1 MSDAA
6 ARIPSI
12 VQTPEPELEVE
23 FGVGITMP
31 FGIGFESVTE
41 LLNPEP
47 VTIPQL
53 RDMRRRDAQVRAL
66 YRLITLPIRAS
77 LRNFVIIP
85 VEGGDDEAVFI
96 EAMLKL
102 PPQAGGMTVTFER
115 FISQTLLALGDGFA
129 AFEIVYRMPETGEL
143 AGKFCI
149 KKMARRPP
157 ETCTFMLDRNGGFAA
172 IRQRTQF
179 QGRDVNAIFEPP
191 YVWYYAAQEEEN
203 PFYGQSYF
211 IPAWYHYDQKQKCY
225 FITHIAA
232 QFRAVPGRVGTYPQ
246 GSSGPQR
253 EKFKKALSDFGLAQA
268 MMKGPEYLVE
278 ELGKTQSQFDFV
290 ALINHHNQM
299 QSKSVLAEFLDRLDK
314 QAMVDFSTSEDDM
327 FVMAL
332 QSIMSEIEVNVN
344 QHMLPN
350 LIDWNFGTGKYPEFR
365 FALISEQQK
374 KAIGAAF
381 NALAVAPA
389 VNVTPEFIYELEKQV
404 AAEMSLE
411 IDYDALDEELA
422 DEQALAR
429 EAEKAAQKASKVVA
443 EDTVAHPPST
453 QTRPVAASAVETLS
467 LADLHAIALAAR
479 EALDDGDED

>member
-6 ARIPSI
+6 RLPSI
-12 VQTPEPELEVE
+12 VQTPEPDLETEL
-23 FGVGITMP
+23 GVGITMP
-31 FGIGFESVTE
+31 FGMGFESTAE
-41 LLNPEP
+41 LLNQES

-85 VEGGDDEAVFI
+85 VEGGDQEAEFI

-115 FISQTLLALGDGFA
+115 FISQTLLALGDGFS
-129 AFEIVYRMPETGEL
+129 AFEIVYRMPETGDL

-157 ETCTFMLDRNGGFAA
+157 ETCTFVLDRHGGFAA
-172 IRQRTQF
+172 IRQRTSF
-179 QGRDVNAIFEPP
+179 QGRNVNVTFEPP
-191 YVWYYAAQEEEN
+191 YVWFYAAQEEEN
-203 PFYGQSYF
+203 PYYGQSYF

-225 FITHIAA
+225 FITHVAA
-232 QFRAVPGRVGTYPQ
+232 QFRAVPGRVGTYPA

-253 EKFKKALSDFGLAQA
+253 DKFRKALADFGLAQA

-278 ELGKTQSQFDFV
+278 ELGKTQSQFNFV
-290 ALINHHNQM
+290 ELINHHNQM

-314 QAMVDFSTSEDDM
+314 EAMVDFSTSEDDM

-374 KAIGAAF
+374 KAIGTAF

-389 VNVTPEFIYELEKQV
+389 VQVTPEFIYQLEKQV
-404 AAEMSLE
+404 AAEMGLE
-411 IDYDALDEELA
+411 IDYDALDDELEE
-422 DEQALAR
+422 EQALER
-429 EAEKAAQKASKVVA
+429 EAQKATAQATKAKSEFEAKNPA
-443 EDTVAHPPST
+443 PPK
-453 QTRPVAASAVETLS
+453 PVAATGSELPLT
-467 LADLHAIALAAR
+467 LADLHAIALAAK
-479 EALDDGDED
+479 EALDVGDTE